1 MTARRIM
8 GTEVEYGISV
18 PGDPLANTYYQS
30 WLYAAVSQ
38 ADGDFDGLY
47 VTKDAGTNWTKV
59 RLMQDVAEPF
69 LTWNNLG
76 GGGGNHTLSV
86 AVDPLT
92 GEPAAGESLSRAV
105 DGWIAEWMPS
115 SASGS
120 SFYAWVGREGGP
132 IACDAAHRIEHTL
145 RAALSN

>member
-1 MTARRIM
+1 MLVTRTVPDPRVNVFLAGVPADLAEIEAMVAILPICSYGQIVIESDEELPALSLPRRMQIRR
-8 GTEVEYGISV
+8 V
-18 PGDPLANTYYQS
+18 P
-30 WLYAAVSQ
+30 
-38 ADGDFDGLY
+38 
-47 VTKDAGTNWTKV
+47 
-59 RLMQDVAEPF
+59 
-69 LTWNNLG
+69 
-76 GGGGNHTLSV
+76 V

>member
-1 MTARRIM
+1 MLVTRTVPDPRVNVFLAGVPADLAEIEAMVAILPICSYGQIVVESDEELPALSLPRRMQIRR
-8 GTEVEYGISV
+8 V
-18 PGDPLANTYYQS
+18 P
-30 WLYAAVSQ
+30 
-38 ADGDFDGLY
+38 
-47 VTKDAGTNWTKV
+47 
-59 RLMQDVAEPF
+59 
-69 LTWNNLG
+69 
-76 GGGGNHTLSV
+76 V

-92 GEPAAGESLSRAV
+92 GEPAAGENLSRAV

>member
-1 MTARRIM
+1 MLVTRTVPDPRVNVFLAGVPADLAEIEAMVAILPICSYGQIVIESDQDLPALSLPRRMQIRR
-8 GTEVEYGISV
+8 V
-18 PGDPLANTYYQS
+18 P
-30 WLYAAVSQ
+30 
-38 ADGDFDGLY
+38 
-47 VTKDAGTNWTKV
+47 
-59 RLMQDVAEPF
+59 
-69 LTWNNLG
+69 
-76 GGGGNHTLSV
+76 V